1 MNSPLSEPTKLVVSE
16 VHHVSFSGPREIAA
30 LTVPMMVI
38 MVCCVRCQLHPS
50 IALTDISEVFTPF
63 GEVVDLSM
71 PTDPATSQARGP
83 ARDE

>member
-16 VHHVSFSGPREIAA
+16 VHHVSFSGPREITA
-30 LTVPMMVI
+30 LPMVP

-71 PTDPATSQARGP
+71 PTPLIRNPPLVVSQF
-83 ARDE
+83 